1 MDFKFLL
8 LQRIKYDVGFINF
21 DLNQYHLK
29 MIFRKRMF
37 CTNFFIPFVIVLL
50 LPFIG
55 FLALNRNP
63 FLVNFPT
70 KQLMSH
76 TCALVLGLVLGLAG
90 TLPCLP

>member
-1 MDFKFLL
+1 MDLKFLL

-29 MIFRKRMF
+29 IKFRKRMF
-37 CTNFFIPFVIVLL
+37 CINFFIPFVIVLL
-50 LPFIG
+50 LPIRFFIVN
-55 FLALNRNP
+55 LIP

-90 TLPCLP
+90 ILPCLP